1 MEKYLEEK
9 IDAKRVAL
17 PSNYNDY
24 ITAASKM
31 FETDLKNYKA
41 GPRAKAFTSE
51 QSWLLQNLKRML
63 NDNALKEHGNEIGRL
78 YGLFK
83 PKIDDQWLIRDLR
96 QLKRDHTKGDISDLG
111 LIEEITDLTTS
122 TAKYLLKRNK
132 QKIETEPDF
141 SQILYSKYLET

>member
-1 MEKYLEEK
+1 MEEK

-41 GPRAKAFTSE
+41 SPRAKPFTNE

-63 NDNALKEHGNEIGRL
+63 NDNALKEHSNEIDRL

-96 QLKRDHTKGDISDLG
+96 KLKRDHTKGDIVDLD

-132 QKIETEPDF
+132 RIIPTEREIP
-141 SQILYSKYLET
+141 QILYSKYLET